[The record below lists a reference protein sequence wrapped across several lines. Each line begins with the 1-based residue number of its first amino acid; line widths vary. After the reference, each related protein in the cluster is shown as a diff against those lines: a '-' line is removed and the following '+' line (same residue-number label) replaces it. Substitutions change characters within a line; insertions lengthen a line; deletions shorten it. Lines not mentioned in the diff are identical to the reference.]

1 MKNKNDLRFT
11 EIALRERVKE
21 LACLYG
27 ISELAQQDNL
37 PADQFLQNTLKLIPP
52 AWQYPEFTAAK
63 ITLDNHSFNSD
74 ISKES
79 LYKQSEE
86 IVINGQHRGEIEVFY
101 LKAMPEADEGP
112 FLKEER
118 KLIQAIAR
126 KIALIIER
134 KEALEEKQKL
144 YEQIRHADRL
154 ATIGELTAGI
164 AHEINEPLG
173 NILGYA
179 QLALKNSD
187 LPKQVNHDLGKIIKA
202 SLNARDH

>member
-1 MKNKNDLRFT
+1 MKYKNDLRST

-37 PADQFLQNTLKLIPP
+37 TSDQFLQNVLKLIPP
-52 AWQYPEFTAAK
+52 AWQYPEFTAARIK
-63 ITLDNHSFNSD
+63 LDDHSFS
-74 ISKES
+74 SEVFKES
-79 LYKQSEE
+79 SFEQFEE
-86 IVINGQHRGEIEVFY
+86 IIINDQQRGKIEVYY
-101 LKAMPEADEGP
+101 LKELPDACEGP
-112 FLKEER
+112 FLIEER

-126 KIALIIER
+126 KIALVIER

-173 NILGYA
+173 NIC
-179 QLALKNSD
+179 QN
-187 LPKQVNHDLGKIIKA
+187 
-202 SLNARDH
+202 R